1 MKKFVLLTLCVSVFL
16 GLFAASRAEA
26 QTQNRLYDVDISMSG
41 ATVSSF
47 TSALTGQTGVLFS
60 YETDLASKALG
71 NISIQRKQASLNSV
85 LSSAFSGKGISW
97 KVVNRTVVLTAE
109 PQYSDKQ
116 QVVSGRVTDSNGDPL
131 PGAGV
136 LVKGTTRGTTTDAQ
150 GRYSI
155 AIAPNQTLEVSFIGF
170 TTQEIP
176 VAGRQAIDV
185 TLADDSTLLEDVVVV
200 GYGTQSRKTLST
212 AISKVDGDKLMDA
225 PVSTVG
231 DALKGKV
238 TGLRIASNNNLP
250 GESPRFLIRGGSSI
264 NRSNDPLFLVD
275 GVERGIEDLNP
286 NDIESIEVL
295 KDAASAAIYGSRA
308 SNGVILVTT
317 KKGNTFKQPQVVF
330 DSQVGFT
337 SPARTWKLA
346 NATEF
351 LTIIRPAAF
360 QGPDAALVLNG
371 ANGPGVGNTET
382 SSTYSTRYLAAGES
396 VPDGYLS
403 MPDPI
408 DPTKTIIYTDHDW
421 QSEWY
426 HPSLYHRQYVGV
438 NGGNKDVKYAASIG
452 YLGDDGMVAMSAY
465 NNFTMHGNT
474 SFNVTKWLTAG
485 TTFDY
490 SNGVKHPMTN
500 DYFTVLGRGIM
511 MSPTHI
517 GKYPDGTFA
526 TGGTNKNQQT
536 AEFYETFYDRET
548 QRQKFMGSINLKAKI
563 TDWLSATAQYALYD
577 NSYRGSYYTK
587 GEVNGSVNFVSTN
600 RSTTETRT
608 QTQRQNFQT
617 YLTADKSFG
626 KHRISGTAGYDW
638 SKWHYWYLT
647 AGNTGS
653 LSDKVP
659 MLTSGGSNTA
669 GTMSMSN
676 QDYETSLISYFGR
689 IGYNFADRYIL
700 SATFRADGS
709 SLFLGENKWG
719 YFPSV
724 SAAWVI
730 SEEPFFA
737 GVKDKVNM
745 LKLRASYGQT
755 GNNNIARTDPLGAY
769 ATSTYDTYNVLL
781 PSKMVNAGLKW
792 ETTTQL
798 DLGVDVSFL
807 NDRVRVVADYYDK
820 VTSDLI
826 YSITLPDT
834 GQFSSVNANVGSVRF
849 WGAEFELHTVNV
861 QKKSFSWETD
871 FTYSL
876 SKNVVVSLPD
886 EYKYQLLDM
895 DGNLMTD
902 ANGEPIYGWRIG
914 GTATATGYRF
924 GGTAVGEPLGRIWGY
939 QVAGILQ
946 TDEEAAAA
954 YYDSQSHG
962 YRRSD
967 GLSIQGRK
975 DAGDF
980 EWVNRY
986 GTAKAA
992 DGSEQIDGTDLFL
1005 LGNVMPHSTGGI
1017 NNTIRWNRLTFNVY
1031 FDYGLGHSIYNYMK
1045 TRMIQNTLG
1054 YSNSNVDV
1062 NLVAQCWR
1070 KPGDQANGNYFA
1082 RFFPNDADFGNRNYS
1097 RCSSFNVER
1106 ADYLCLRDASLYY
1119 DLPDNWAKS
1128 VFMKKI
1134 SVGVTGNTLWY
1145 FTRLSG
1151 AISPETGISSDSDS
1165 NQYSS
1170 VQMGSATS
1178 NLMPAARKVLF
1189 NLKLTF

>member
-1 MKKFVLLTLCVSVFL
+1 MRKRILLTL
-16 GLFAASRAEA
+16 GLSLLLCLLAGPAASAR
-26 QTQNRLYDVDISMSG
+26 TQGKLYDLDLSIPG

-47 TSALTGQTGVLFS
+47 TAALTGQTGVLFS

-71 NISIQRKQASLNSV
+71 NISIKESQASLESI
-85 LSSAFSGKGISW
+85 LTKAFSGKGITW

-109 PQYSDKQ
+109 QQPQEKGA
-116 QVVSGRVTDSNGDPL
+116 VVTGRVVDSNGDPL

-136 LVKGTTRGTTTDAQ
+136 IISGTTKGTTTDAD
-150 GRYSI
+150 GRYSVYV
-155 AIAPNQTLEVSFIGF
+155 APGQSLEFSFIGYA
-170 TTQEIP
+170 TQVIP
-176 VAGRQAIDV
+176 VGKRSVLNVA
-185 TLADDSTLLEDVVVV
+185 LENDQNILDDVVVV

-212 AISKVDGDKLMDA
+212 AIAKVDGEKLMDA

-295 KDAASAAIYGSRA
+295 KDAASSAIYGSRA

-317 KKGNTFKQPQVVF
+317 KRGNAFKQPQVVF

-351 LTIIRPAAF
+351 LTIVRPAAF
-360 QGPDAALVLNG
+360 MGPNAPLVLNG
-371 ANGPGVGNTET
+371 ANGAGIGNTEA
-382 SSTYSTRYLAAGES
+382 SSTYSTRYLVDGEA

-403 MPDPI
+403 MADPI
-408 DPTKTIIYTDHDW
+408 DPSKTIIYTDHDW
-421 QSEWY
+421 QKEWY
-426 HPSLYHRQYVGV
+426 HPSLYHKQYVGV
-438 NGGNKDVKYAASIG
+438 NGGNKDVKYAASVG
-452 YLGDDGMVAMSAY
+452 YMGDEGMVAMSAY
-465 NNFTMHGNT
+465 NNFTMHGNRA
-474 SFNVTKWLTAG
+474 FNVTKWLTAS
-485 TTFDY
+485 TTFDF
-490 SNGVKHPMTN
+490 SNAVKNPMTN

-548 QRQKFMGSINLKAKI
+548 QRHKFMGSMNLKAKI
-563 TDWLSATAQYALYD
+563 TDWLTGTVQYAMYD

-587 GEVNGSVNFVSTN
+587 GEVNGSINFVSTS

-608 QTQRQNFQT
+608 QTQRQNFQA

-638 SKWHYWYLT
+638 SKWHYWYLN
-647 AGNTGS
+647 AANSGS

-659 MLTSGGSNTA
+659 ILGSGGSNTA

-676 QDYETSLISYFGR
+676 QDYETALISYFGR

-730 SEEPFFA
+730 SEEPFFK
-737 GVKDKVNM
+737 VSKDKINM
-745 LKLRASYGQT
+745 LKIRASLGQT
-755 GNNNIARTDPLGAY
+755 GNNDIARTDPLGAY
-769 ATSTYDTYNVLL
+769 SASTYDVYNVLL
-781 PSKMVNAGLKW
+781 PSKMVNTGLKW

-798 DLGVDVSFL
+798 DLGVDVGL
-807 NDRVRVVADYYDK
+807 YNDRVRIIADYYDK
-820 VTSDLI
+820 VTNDLI
-826 YSITLPDT
+826 YGITLPDT
-834 GQFSSVNANVGSVRF
+834 GQIGSVNSNVGSVRF

-861 QKKSFSWETD
+861 QTRHFSWETD
-871 FTYSL
+871 FTYSYSRNKIL
-876 SKNVVVSLPD
+876 SLPD
-886 EYKYQLLDM
+886 EYKYQLKDM
-895 DGNLMTD
+895 DGNLLFND
-902 ANGEPIYGWRIG
+902 NGEPVYGWRIG
-914 GTATATGYRF
+914 GYTTANGYRF

-939 QVAGILQ
+939 KVAGILQ
-946 TDEEAAAA
+946 TDEQAAAA
-954 YYDSQSHG
+954 YYDTQSHG
-962 YRRSD
+962 YRRTD
-967 GLSIQGRK
+967 GQSIAGRK

-986 GTAKAA
+986 GTAKTS
-992 DGSEQIDGTDLFL
+992 DGAEQIDATDMFL

-1017 NNTIRWNRLTFNVY
+1017 NNTIRWNRVTFNIY
-1031 FDYGLGHSIYNYMK
+1031 FDYALGHSIYNYMK

-1062 NLVAQCWR
+1062 NLVDGCWR
-1070 KPGDQANGNYFA
+1070 KPGDENAKWA
-1082 RFFPNDADFGNRNYS
+1082 RFFPNDADYGNRNYS
-1097 RCSSFNVER
+1097 RASDFNVEN
-1106 ADYLCLRDASLYY
+1106 ASYLCLRDASIYY
-1119 DLPDNWAKS
+1119 DLPDNLAKKIA
-1128 VFMKKI
+1128 MKKI
-1134 SVGVTGNTLWY
+1134 TVGVTGNTLWY

-1151 AISPETGISSDSDS
+1151 AISPETGISSESDS
-1165 NQYSS
+1165 NMYSS

>member
-1 MKKFVLLTLCVSVFL
+1 MRTKHLFTLCLCAVLV
-16 GLFAASRAEA
+16 LFSWARAEA
-26 QTQNRLYDVDISMSG
+26 QTQETLYDVDISIPR

-47 TSALTGQTGVLFS
+47 TSALTGQTGILFS
-60 YETDLASKALG
+60 YETNLASKSLG
-71 NISIQRKQASLNSV
+71 SVTIKQRQASLESI
-85 LSSAFSGKGISW
+85 LTRAFSGKGVSW
-97 KVVNRTVVLTAE
+97 KVVNRTVVLTAAQASQ
-109 PQYSDKQ
+109 PAN
-116 QVVSGRVTDSNGDPL
+116 VSGRVLDANGDPL

-136 LVKGTTRGTTTDAQ
+136 LVKGTTHGTTTDAA
-150 GRYSI
+150 GNYTI
-155 AIAPNQTLEVSFIGF
+155 AVAPNQTLEVSFIGYA
-170 TTQEIP
+170 TQDVP
-176 VAGRQAIDV
+176 VGGRSVINV
-185 TLADDSTLLEDVVVV
+185 TLADDTTLLDDVVVV

-212 AISKVDGDKLMDA
+212 AIAKVDGEKLMDA

-275 GVERGIEDLNP
+275 GVERGIDDLNP

-317 KKGNTFKQPQVVF
+317 KKGNAYKQPQVVF

-351 LTIIRPAAF
+351 LTIIRPAAL
-360 QGPDAALVLNG
+360 QGPNSALVLNG
-371 ANGPGVGNTET
+371 ANGAGIGNTEPT
-382 SSTYSTRYLAAGES
+382 STYSTRYLTAGEN
-396 VPDGYLS
+396 VPEGYLS
-403 MPDPI
+403 MPDPV

-421 QSEWY
+421 QNDWY
-426 HPSLYHRQYVGV
+426 HPSFYHKQYVGV
-438 NGGNKDVKYAASIG
+438 NGGTKDVKYAASVG
-452 YLGDDGMVAMSAY
+452 YLGDDGMVAMSSFR
-465 NNFTMHGNT
+465 NFTMHGNT
-474 SFNVTKWLTAG
+474 SFNVTKWLTAS

-490 SNGVKHPMTN
+490 TNGVKHPMTN

-563 TDWLSATAQYALYD
+563 TDWLTGTVQYALYD

-600 RSTTETRT
+600 RGTTETRT
-608 QTQRQNFQT
+608 QTQRQNFQA
-617 YLTADKSFG
+617 YLTVDKKFG
-626 KHRISGTAGYDW
+626 QHRISGTAGYDW

-659 MLTSGGSNTA
+659 MLTAGGSNTA

-676 QDYETSLISYFGR
+676 SDYETALISYFGR
-689 IGYNFADRYIL
+689 VGYNFADRYIL
-700 SATFRADGS
+700 AATFRADGS

-737 GVKDKVNM
+737 NAKDKVNM
-745 LKLRASYGQT
+745 LKLRASFGET

-769 ATSTYDTYNVLL
+769 STSTYDVYNVLL
-781 PSKMVNAGLKW
+781 PSKMVNSGLKW

-807 NDRVRVVADYYDK
+807 NDRIRIVADYYDK
-820 VTSDLI
+820 VTRDLI

-834 GQFSSVNANVGSVRF
+834 GQFGSVNANVGSVRF
-849 WGAEFELHTVNV
+849 WGAEFELHTVNI
-861 QKKSFSWETD
+861 QKKNFSWETD

-876 SKNVVVSLPD
+876 SRNVVLSLPD
-886 EYKYQLLDM
+886 EYKYQLMDM
-895 DGNLMTD
+895 DGNLLYD
-902 ANGEPIYGWRIG
+902 SNGEPQYGWRIG
-914 GTATATGYRF
+914 GYKTATGYRF

-939 QVAGILQ
+939 KVAGILQ

-954 YYDSQSHG
+954 YFDTQSHG

-967 GLSIQGRK
+967 GQSIQGRK

-986 GTAKAA
+986 GTAKTA
-992 DGSEQIDGTDLFL
+992 DGAEQIDATDMFL
-1005 LGNVMPHSTGGI
+1005 LGNVMPHSTGGF
-1017 NNTIRWNRLTFNVY
+1017 NNTIHWNRLTFNVY
-1031 FDYGLGHSIYNYMK
+1031 FDYAIGHSIYNYMK
-1045 TRMIQNTLG
+1045 TRMVQNTLG

-1062 NLVAQCWR
+1062 NLISDCWR
-1070 KPGDQANGNYFA
+1070 SPGDKATSA
-1082 RFFPNDADFGNRNYS
+1082 RFFPNDADYGNRNFS
-1097 RCSSFNVER
+1097 RASDFNVQN
-1106 ADYLCLRDASLYY
+1106 ASYLCLRDASIYY
-1119 DLPDNWAKS
+1119 DLPDKWAKAIA
-1128 VFMKKI
+1128 MKKI
-1134 SVGVTGNTLWY
+1134 TVGVTGNTLWY
-1145 FTRLSG
+1145 FTGVSG

-1165 NQYSS
+1165 NMYTS

-1178 NLMPAARKVLF
+1178 NIMPAARKILF
-1189 NLKLTF
+1189 NLKITF

>member
-1 MKKFVLLTLCVSVFL
+1 MDLS
-16 GLFAASRAEA
+16 
-26 QTQNRLYDVDISMSG
+26 IPG

-47 TSALTGQTGVLFS
+47 TAALTGQTGVLFS

-71 NISIQRKQASLNSV
+71 NISIKESQASLESI
-85 LSSAFSGKGISW
+85 LTKAFSGKGITW

-109 PQYSDKQ
+109 QQPQEKGA
-116 QVVSGRVTDSNGDPL
+116 VVTGRVVDSNGDPL

-136 LVKGTTRGTTTDAQ
+136 IISGTTKGTTTDAD
-150 GRYSI
+150 GRYSVYV
-155 AIAPNQTLEVSFIGF
+155 APGQSLEFSFIGYA
-170 TTQEIP
+170 TQVIP
-176 VAGRQAIDV
+176 VGKRSVLNVA
-185 TLADDSTLLEDVVVV
+185 LENDQNILDDVVVV

-212 AISKVDGDKLMDA
+212 AIAKVDGEKLMDA

-295 KDAASAAIYGSRA
+295 KDAASSAIYGSRA

-317 KKGNTFKQPQVVF
+317 KRGNAFKQPQVVF

-351 LTIIRPAAF
+351 LTIVRPAAF
-360 QGPDAALVLNG
+360 MGPNAPLVLNG
-371 ANGPGVGNTET
+371 ANGAGIGNTEA
-382 SSTYSTRYLAAGES
+382 SSTYSTRYLVDGEA

-403 MPDPI
+403 MADPI
-408 DPTKTIIYTDHDW
+408 DPSKTIIYTDHDW
-421 QSEWY
+421 QKEWY
-426 HPSLYHRQYVGV
+426 HPSLYHKQYVGV
-438 NGGNKDVKYAASIG
+438 NGGNKDVKYAASVG
-452 YLGDDGMVAMSAY
+452 YMGDEGMVAMSAY

-474 SFNVTKWLTAG
+474 AFNVTKWLTAS
-485 TTFDY
+485 TTFDF
-490 SNGVKHPMTN
+490 SNAVKNPMTN

-563 TDWLSATAQYALYD
+563 TDWLNGTAQYAFYD

-608 QTQRQNFQT
+608 QTQRQNFQA

-626 KHRISGTAGYDW
+626 KHRITGTAGYDW

-659 MLTSGGSNTA
+659 MLGSGGSNTA

-676 QDYETSLISYFGR
+676 QDYETALISYFGR
-689 IGYNFADRYIL
+689 LGYNFADKYIL
-700 SATFRADGS
+700 AATFRADGS

-730 SEEPFFA
+730 SEEPFFSPA
-737 GVKDKVNM
+737 KDKMNM
-745 LKLRASYGQT
+745 LKLRASLGQT

-769 ATSTYDTYNVLL
+769 SQSTYDVYNVLL
-781 PSKMVNAGLKW
+781 PSKMVNSGLKW

-798 DLGVDVSFL
+798 DLGVDVGLF
-807 NDRVRVVADYYDK
+807 NDRVRVIADYYDK
-820 VTSDLI
+820 VTNDLI
-826 YSITLPDT
+826 YSVTLPDT
-834 GQFSSVNANVGSVRF
+834 GQFGSVNSNVGSVRF
-849 WGAEFELHTVNV
+849 WGAEFELHTVNI
-861 QKKSFSWETD
+861 QKRNFSWETD

-876 SKNVVVSLPD
+876 SRNVVLSLPD
-886 EYKYQLLDM
+886 DYKYQLKDM
-895 DGNLMTD
+895 DGNLLYD
-902 ANGEPIYGWRIG
+902 NNGDPLWGWRIG
-914 GTATATGYRF
+914 GYTTANGYRF

-939 QVAGILQ
+939 MVAGILQ

-954 YYDSQSHG
+954 LWDYDSGNHG

-967 GLSIQGRK
+967 GLSVQGRK

-986 GTAKAA
+986 GTAKTA
-992 DGSEQIDGTDLFL
+992 DGKEQIDATDMFL

-1031 FDYGLGHSIYNYMK
+1031 FDYALGHSIYNYMK

-1054 YSNSNVDV
+1054 NCNSNMDV
-1062 NLVAQCWR
+1062 NLVSKCWR
-1070 KPGDQANGNYFA
+1070 KPGDDTTFA
-1082 RFFPNDADFGNRNYS
+1082 RFFPNDADFGNRNFS
-1097 RCSSFNVER
+1097 RCSSFNVED
-1106 ADYLCLRDASLYY
+1106 ASYLCLRDASIYY
-1119 DLPDNWAKS
+1119 ELPDNWAKA
-1128 VFMKKI
+1128 VAMKKI
-1134 SVGVTGNTLWY
+1134 TVGVTGNTLWY
-1145 FTRLSG
+1145 FTKLSG
-1151 AISPETGISSDSDS
+1151 AISPETGISTDSDS
-1165 NQYSS
+1165 NMYSS

-1178 NLMPAARKVLF
+1178 NLMPAARKILF
-1189 NLKLTF
+1189 NLKITF

>member
-1 MKKFVLLTLCVSVFL
+1 MRKRILLTL
-16 GLFAASRAEA
+16 GLSLLLCLLAGSAASAR
-26 QTQNRLYDVDISMSG
+26 TQGKLYDLDLSIPG

-47 TSALTGQTGVLFS
+47 TAALTGQTGVLFS

-71 NISIQRKQASLNSV
+71 NISIKESQASLESI
-85 LSSAFSGKGISW
+85 LTKAFSGKGITW

-109 PQYSDKQ
+109 QQPQEKG
-116 QVVSGRVTDSNGDPL
+116 VVVTGRVVDSNGDPL

-136 LVKGTTRGTTTDAQ
+136 IISGTTKGTTTDAD
-150 GRYSI
+150 GRYSVYV
-155 AIAPNQTLEVSFIGF
+155 APGQSLEFSFIGYA
-170 TTQEIP
+170 TQVIP
-176 VAGRQAIDV
+176 VGKRSVLNVA
-185 TLADDSTLLEDVVVV
+185 LENDQNILDDVVVV

-212 AISKVDGDKLMDA
+212 AIAKVDGEKLMDA

-295 KDAASAAIYGSRA
+295 KDAASSAIYGSRA

-317 KKGNTFKQPQVVF
+317 KRGNAFKQPQVVF

-351 LTIIRPAAF
+351 LTIVRPAAF
-360 QGPDAALVLNG
+360 MGPNAPLVLNG
-371 ANGPGVGNTET
+371 ANGAGIGNTEA
-382 SSTYSTRYLAAGES
+382 SSTYSTRYLVDGEA

-403 MPDPI
+403 MADPI
-408 DPTKTIIYTDHDW
+408 DPSKTIIYTDHDW
-421 QSEWY
+421 QKEWY
-426 HPSLYHRQYVGV
+426 HPSLYHKQYVGV
-438 NGGNKDVKYAASIG
+438 NGGNKDVKYAASVG
-452 YLGDDGMVAMSAY
+452 YMGDEGMVAMSAY

-474 SFNVTKWLTAG
+474 AFNVTKWLTAS
-485 TTFDY
+485 TTFDF
-490 SNGVKHPMTN
+490 SNAVKNPMTN

-548 QRQKFMGSINLKAKI
+548 QRHKFMGSMNLKAKI
-563 TDWLSATAQYALYD
+563 TDWLTGTVQYAMYD

-587 GEVNGSVNFVSTN
+587 GEVNGSINFVSTS

-608 QTQRQNFQT
+608 QTQRQNFQA

-638 SKWHYWYLT
+638 SKWHYWYLN
-647 AGNTGS
+647 AANSGS

-659 MLTSGGSNTA
+659 ILGSGGSNTA

-676 QDYETSLISYFGR
+676 QDYETALISYFGR

-730 SEEPFFA
+730 SEEPFFK
-737 GVKDKVNM
+737 VSKDKINM
-745 LKLRASYGQT
+745 LKIRASLGQT
-755 GNNNIARTDPLGAY
+755 GNNDIARTDPLGAY
-769 ATSTYDTYNVLL
+769 SASTYDVYNVLL
-781 PSKMVNAGLKW
+781 PSKMVNTGLKW

-798 DLGVDVSFL
+798 DLGVDVGL
-807 NDRVRVVADYYDK
+807 YNDRVRIIADYYDK
-820 VTSDLI
+820 VTNDLI
-826 YSITLPDT
+826 YGITLPDT
-834 GQFSSVNANVGSVRF
+834 GQIGSVNSNVGSVRF

-861 QKKSFSWETD
+861 QTRHFSWETD
-871 FTYSL
+871 FTYSYSRNKIL
-876 SKNVVVSLPD
+876 SLPD
-886 EYKYQLLDM
+886 EYKYQLKDM
-895 DGNLMTD
+895 DGNLLFND
-902 ANGEPIYGWRIG
+902 NGEPVYGWRIG
-914 GTATATGYRF
+914 GYTTANGYRF

-939 QVAGILQ
+939 KVAGILQ
-946 TDEEAAAA
+946 TDEQAAAA
-954 YYDSQSHG
+954 YYDTQSHG
-962 YRRSD
+962 YRRTD
-967 GLSIQGRK
+967 GQSIAGRK

-986 GTAKAA
+986 GTAKTS
-992 DGSEQIDGTDLFL
+992 DGAEQIDATDMFL

-1017 NNTIRWNRLTFNVY
+1017 NNTIRWNRVTFNIY
-1031 FDYGLGHSIYNYMK
+1031 FDYALGHSIYNYMK

-1062 NLVAQCWR
+1062 NLVDGCWR
-1070 KPGDQANGNYFA
+1070 KPGDESAKWA
-1082 RFFPNDADFGNRNYS
+1082 RFFPNDADYGNRNYS
-1097 RCSSFNVER
+1097 RASDFNVEN
-1106 ADYLCLRDASLYY
+1106 ASYLCLRDASIYY
-1119 DLPDNWAKS
+1119 DLPDNLAKKIA
-1128 VFMKKI
+1128 MKKI
-1134 SVGVTGNTLWY
+1134 TVGVTGNTLWY

-1151 AISPETGISSDSDS
+1151 AISPETGISSESDS
-1165 NQYSS
+1165 NMYSS

>member
-1 MKKFVLLTLCVSVFL
+1 MRKRILLTL
-16 GLFAASRAEA
+16 GLSLLLCLLAGPAASAR
-26 QTQNRLYDVDISMSG
+26 TQGKLYDLDLSIPG

-47 TSALTGQTGVLFS
+47 TAALTGQTGVLFS

-71 NISIQRKQASLNSV
+71 NISIKESQASLESI
-85 LSSAFSGKGISW
+85 LTKAFSGKGITW

-109 PQYSDKQ
+109 QQPQEKGA
-116 QVVSGRVTDSNGDPL
+116 VVTGRVVDSNGDPL

-136 LVKGTTRGTTTDAQ
+136 IISGTTKGTTTDAD
-150 GRYSI
+150 GRYSVYV
-155 AIAPNQTLEVSFIGF
+155 APGQSLEFSFIGYA
-170 TTQEIP
+170 TQVIP
-176 VAGRQAIDV
+176 VGKRSVLNVA
-185 TLADDSTLLEDVVVV
+185 LENDQNILDDVVVV

-212 AISKVDGDKLMDA
+212 AIAKVDGEKLMDA

-295 KDAASAAIYGSRA
+295 KDAASSAIYGSRA

-317 KKGNTFKQPQVVF
+317 KRGNAFKQPQVVF

-351 LTIIRPAAF
+351 LTIVRPAAF
-360 QGPDAALVLNG
+360 MGPNAPLVLNG
-371 ANGPGVGNTET
+371 ANGAGIGNTEA
-382 SSTYSTRYLAAGES
+382 SSTYSTRYLVDGEA

-403 MPDPI
+403 MADPI
-408 DPTKTIIYTDHDW
+408 DPSKTIIYTDHDW
-421 QSEWY
+421 QKEWY
-426 HPSLYHRQYVGV
+426 HPSLYHKQYVGV
-438 NGGNKDVKYAASIG
+438 NGGNKDVKYAASVG
-452 YLGDDGMVAMSAY
+452 YMGDEGMVAMSAY

-474 SFNVTKWLTAG
+474 AFNVTKWLTAS
-485 TTFDY
+485 TTFDF
-490 SNGVKHPMTN
+490 SNAVKNPMTN

-548 QRQKFMGSINLKAKI
+548 QRHKFMGSMNLKAKI
-563 TDWLSATAQYALYD
+563 TDWLTGTVQYAMYD

-587 GEVNGSVNFVSTN
+587 GEVNGSINFVSTS

-608 QTQRQNFQT
+608 QTQRQNFQA

-638 SKWHYWYLT
+638 SKWHYWYLN
-647 AGNTGS
+647 AANSGS

-659 MLTSGGSNTA
+659 ILGSGGSNTA

-676 QDYETSLISYFGR
+676 QDYETALISYFGR

-730 SEEPFFA
+730 SEEPFFK
-737 GVKDKVNM
+737 VSKDKINM
-745 LKLRASYGQT
+745 LKIRASLGQT
-755 GNNNIARTDPLGAY
+755 GNNDIARTDPLGAY
-769 ATSTYDTYNVLL
+769 SASTYDVYNVLL
-781 PSKMVNAGLKW
+781 PSKMVNTGLRW

-798 DLGVDVSFL
+798 DLGVDVGL
-807 NDRVRVVADYYDK
+807 YNDRVRIIADYYDK
-820 VTSDLI
+820 VTNDLI
-826 YSITLPDT
+826 YGITLPDT
-834 GQFSSVNANVGSVRF
+834 GQIGSVNSNVGSVRF

-861 QKKSFSWETD
+861 QTRHFSWETD
-871 FTYSL
+871 FTYSYSRNKIL
-876 SKNVVVSLPD
+876 SLPD
-886 EYKYQLLDM
+886 EYKYQLKDM
-895 DGNLMTD
+895 DGNLLFND
-902 ANGEPIYGWRIG
+902 NGEPVYGWRIG
-914 GTATATGYRF
+914 GYTTANGYRF

-939 QVAGILQ
+939 KVAGILQ
-946 TDEEAAAA
+946 TDEQAAAA
-954 YYDSQSHG
+954 YYDTQSHG
-962 YRRSD
+962 YRRTD
-967 GLSIQGRK
+967 GQSIAGRK

-986 GTAKAA
+986 GTAKTS
-992 DGSEQIDGTDLFL
+992 DGAEQIDATDMFL

-1017 NNTIRWNRLTFNVY
+1017 NNTIRWNRVTFNIY
-1031 FDYGLGHSIYNYMK
+1031 FDYALGHSIYNYMK

-1062 NLVAQCWR
+1062 NLVDGCWR
-1070 KPGDQANGNYFA
+1070 KPGDENAKWA
-1082 RFFPNDADFGNRNYS
+1082 RFFPNDADYGNRNYS
-1097 RCSSFNVER
+1097 RASDFNVEN
-1106 ADYLCLRDASLYY
+1106 ASYLCLRDASIYY
-1119 DLPDNWAKS
+1119 DLPDNLAKKIA
-1128 VFMKKI
+1128 MKKI
-1134 SVGVTGNTLWY
+1134 TVGVTGNTLWY

-1151 AISPETGISSDSDS
+1151 AISPETGISSESDS
-1165 NQYSS
+1165 NMYSS

>member
-1 MKKFVLLTLCVSVFL
+1 MRKRILLTL
-16 GLFAASRAEA
+16 GLSLLLCLLAGPAASAR
-26 QTQNRLYDVDISMSG
+26 TQGKLYDLDLSIPG

-47 TSALTGQTGVLFS
+47 TAALTGQTGVLFS

-71 NISIQRKQASLNSV
+71 NISIKESQASLESI
-85 LSSAFSGKGISW
+85 LTKAFSGKGITW

-109 PQYSDKQ
+109 QQPQEKGA
-116 QVVSGRVTDSNGDPL
+116 VVTGRVVDSNGDPL

-136 LVKGTTRGTTTDAQ
+136 IISGTTKGTTTDAD
-150 GRYSI
+150 GRYSVYV
-155 AIAPNQTLEVSFIGF
+155 APGQSLEFSFIGYA
-170 TTQEIP
+170 TQVIP
-176 VAGRQAIDV
+176 VGKRSVLNVA
-185 TLADDSTLLEDVVVV
+185 LENDQNILDDVVVV

-212 AISKVDGDKLMDA
+212 AIAKVDGEKLMDA

-295 KDAASAAIYGSRA
+295 KDAASSAIYGSRA

-317 KKGNTFKQPQVVF
+317 KRGNAFKQPQVVF

-351 LTIIRPAAF
+351 LTIVRPAAF
-360 QGPDAALVLNG
+360 MGPNAPLVLNG
-371 ANGPGVGNTET
+371 ANGAGIGNTEA
-382 SSTYSTRYLAAGES
+382 SSTYSTRYLVDGEA

-403 MPDPI
+403 MADPI
-408 DPTKTIIYTDHDW
+408 DPSKTIIYTDHDW
-421 QSEWY
+421 QKEWY
-426 HPSLYHRQYVGV
+426 HPSLYHKQYVGV
-438 NGGNKDVKYAASIG
+438 NGGNKDVKYAASVG
-452 YLGDDGMVAMSAY
+452 YMGDEGMVAMSAY

-474 SFNVTKWLTAG
+474 AFNVTKWLTAS
-485 TTFDY
+485 TTFDF
-490 SNGVKHPMTN
+490 SNAVKNPMTN

-548 QRQKFMGSINLKAKI
+548 QRHKFMGSMNLKAKI
-563 TDWLSATAQYALYD
+563 TDWLTGTVQYAMYD

-587 GEVNGSVNFVSTN
+587 GEVNGSINFVSTS

-608 QTQRQNFQT
+608 QTQRQNFQA

-638 SKWHYWYLT
+638 SKWHYWYLN
-647 AGNTGS
+647 AANSGS

-659 MLTSGGSNTA
+659 ILGSGGSNTA

-676 QDYETSLISYFGR
+676 QDYETALISYFGR

-730 SEEPFFA
+730 SEEPFFK
-737 GVKDKVNM
+737 VSKDKINM
-745 LKLRASYGQT
+745 LKIRASLGQT
-755 GNNNIARTDPLGAY
+755 GNNDIARTDPLGAY
-769 ATSTYDTYNVLL
+769 SASTYDVYNVLL
-781 PSKMVNAGLKW
+781 PSKMVNTGLKW

-798 DLGVDVSFL
+798 DLGVDVGL
-807 NDRVRVVADYYDK
+807 YNDRVRIIADYYDK
-820 VTSDLI
+820 VTNDLI
-826 YSITLPDT
+826 YGITLPDT
-834 GQFSSVNANVGSVRF
+834 GQIGSVNSNVGSVRF

-861 QKKSFSWETD
+861 QTRHFSWETD
-871 FTYSL
+871 FTYSYSRNKIL
-876 SKNVVVSLPD
+876 SLPD
-886 EYKYQLLDM
+886 EYKYQLKDM
-895 DGNLMTD
+895 DGNLLFND
-902 ANGEPIYGWRIG
+902 NGEPVYGWRIG
-914 GTATATGYRF
+914 GYTTANGYRF

-939 QVAGILQ
+939 KVAGILQ
-946 TDEEAAAA
+946 TDEQAAAA
-954 YYDSQSHG
+954 YYDTQSHG
-962 YRRSD
+962 YRRTD
-967 GLSIQGRK
+967 GQSIAGRK

-986 GTAKAA
+986 GTAKTS
-992 DGSEQIDGTDLFL
+992 DGAEQIDATDMFL

-1017 NNTIRWNRLTFNVY
+1017 NNTIRWNRVTFNIY
-1031 FDYGLGHSIYNYMK
+1031 FDYALGHSIYNYMK

-1062 NLVAQCWR
+1062 NLVDGCWR
-1070 KPGDQANGNYFA
+1070 KPGDENAKWA
-1082 RFFPNDADFGNRNYS
+1082 RFFPNDADYGNRNYS
-1097 RCSSFNVER
+1097 RASDFNVEN
-1106 ADYLCLRDASLYY
+1106 ASYLCLRDASIYY
-1119 DLPDNWAKS
+1119 DLPDNLAKKIA
-1128 VFMKKI
+1128 MKKI
-1134 SVGVTGNTLWY
+1134 TVGVTGNTLWY

-1151 AISPETGISSDSDS
+1151 AISPETGISSESDS
-1165 NQYSS
+1165 NMYSS